1 VDQLMRR
8 VLENFLTSRPS
19 PAGPT
24 DHSSLHL
31 VELLVVY
38 GKKDPAY
45 DFAAIREHLLAVELV
60 QPDLDPKVA
69 ATVRAHLA
77 ESLGYLLSA
86 PGPGW
91 SEGDKER
98 AKAWLRELEEQ
109 HFPDAPEEV
118 EPLSH
123 LGRGLRL
130 VRAHRAVL
138 E

>member
-1 VDQLMRR
+1 MRR

-19 PAGPT
+19 PAGPI

-31 VELLVVY
+31 VELLVAH
-38 GKKDPAY
+38 GRRDPAY
-45 DFAAIREHLLAVELV
+45 DFAAIREHLLSVELV
-60 QPDLDPKVA
+60 QPDLDPEVA

-77 ESLGYLLSA
+77 ESLGHLLTA
-86 PGPGW
+86 PAQSW
-91 SEGDKER
+91 SQVDKER
-98 AKAWLRELEEQ
+98 AKAWLRELEEKN
-109 HFPDAPEEV
+109 FPDAPEDV

-130 VRAHRAVL
+130 VRDHRAVL